1 MQQITGITDDAY
13 QNLTLTVGDNETCY
27 VKLYFA
33 PTQYAW
39 YYDWEYN
46 GINSKCNKVTLSP
59 NALRQFKDRIPF
71 GFMFYAEDGV
81 LPFKI
86 DDWTSRVEFY
96 VLSED
101 EVAQLEYEVFARG

>member
-1 MQQITGITDDAY
+1 MQIITGITSKPY

-39 YYDWEYN
+39 YFDWEYKN
-46 GINSKCNKVTLSP
+46 FSSKGNKITLTP
-59 NALRQFKDRIPF
+59 NALRQFKGRIPF
-71 GFMFYAEDGV
+71 GFMFYAEDNIP
-81 LPFKI
+81 PFKI
-86 DDWTSRVEFY
+86 NDFSQRVTFA